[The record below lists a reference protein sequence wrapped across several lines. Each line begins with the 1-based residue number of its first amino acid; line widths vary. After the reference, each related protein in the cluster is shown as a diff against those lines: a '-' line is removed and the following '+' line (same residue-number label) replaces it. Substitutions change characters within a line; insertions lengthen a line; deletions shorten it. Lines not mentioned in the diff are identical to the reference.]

1 MRQSVRR
8 GRPYV
13 GSRTR
18 TARRRTPL
26 EAMRTLFWIVVLI
39 GLAGVG
45 VRLTGDVFADG
56 PWWMYLLA
64 AAVFSLVTS
73 YAAQQAFSRYKPLGP
88 RGVLS
93 GGGEDGSGGGG
104 DDSGAGGGCTTAGP
118 EGPSAPRPDPITPR
132 MFERRRRD

>member
-1 MRQSVRR
+1 
-8 GRPYV
+8 
-13 GSRTR
+13 
-18 TARRRTPL
+18 
-26 EAMRTLFWIVVLI
+26 MRTLFWIVVLI

-93 GGGEDGSGGGG
+93 GGGG
-104 DDSGAGGGCTTAGP
+104 DDGEAGGGCTTAGA
-118 EGPSAPRPDPITPR
+118 EGPSAPSPDPITPR